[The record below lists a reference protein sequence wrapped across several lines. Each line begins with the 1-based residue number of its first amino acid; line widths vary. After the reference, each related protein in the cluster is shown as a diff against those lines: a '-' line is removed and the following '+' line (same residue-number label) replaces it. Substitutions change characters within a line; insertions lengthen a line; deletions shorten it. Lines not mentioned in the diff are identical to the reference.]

1 MIITNTNVTVYD
13 DSQLHDDNQ
22 LHNDELVILL
32 VNWQGYYNFW
42 ATVCLFFFEK
52 FLNNNHDLQFGM
64 WWQKVYASYK
74 AIPFLF
80 MLVIANGLDRFQD
93 VTIKLIYSLVKL
105 VLRYVYFDIIVA
117 VGCIA
122 IFCTSIFMLVL
133 FVRALSSVIV
143 RSLVFVLDKVTIAF
157 RDLKDLIATRLLRI
171 ADNTAFGSGE
181 EYNGIPHP
189 QHLRDNEQ
197 QFLDRISLMV
207 EEMEEEMTEF
217 FEDVMEFTDGIS
229 TDGSTTD
236 GISTDGSTTNEEE
249 NAIIRKRIKRR
260 QRQQALE
267 NARAWGERD
276 RVKWQKKRTN
286 Y

>member
-1 MIITNTNVTVYD
+1 M
-13 DSQLHDDNQ
+13 
-22 LHNDELVILL
+22 
-32 VNWQGYYNFW
+32 
-42 ATVCLFFFEK
+42 
-52 FLNNNHDLQFGM
+52 
-64 WWQKVYASYK
+64 
-74 AIPFLF
+74 
-80 MLVIANGLDRFQD
+80 
-93 VTIKLIYSLVKL
+93 
-105 VLRYVYFDIIVA
+105 
-117 VGCIA
+117 
-122 IFCTSIFMLVL
+122 
-133 FVRALSSVIV
+133 
-143 RSLVFVLDKVTIAF
+143 
-157 RDLKDLIATRLLRI
+157 IATRLLRI